1 VDDLNVLG
9 ETKRMRVGIEVGG
22 TFTDL
27 VAVDGSRVEVAKV
40 PSTPHS
46 PDIGAYAALGA
57 AGIAARDVT
66 DLVHGSTVATN
77 AILERKGAR
86 IAFVTTQG
94 FRDIL
99 FLQRHDRKNIYD
111 LHYAKPKPPVA
122 RRDCFEVAE
131 RIDAAGDVL
140 LALDEAAVRARLIP
154 ALAAGGYDAVAIC
167 LLSAYAAPTHELA
180 LEALIG
186 AALPGLRIACS
197 HRIACEFREFERAST
212 TVLSAYVQP
221 VIDRYLDRFEATLAE
236 AGFTGHFSVMQSNG
250 GRLPAKAMRQTAIT
264 ALFSGPAAGVVGAI
278 RQAGR
283 SGRGNLITF
292 DMGGTSTDVSL
303 VMDGTPSLAPET
315 EIDGLPIRTPVLD
328 IVSVGA
334 GGGSLIWIDDGG
346 MLRVGPRSAG
356 AVPGPACYGRGG
368 TEPTVTDAHLVRGTI
383 RPEAFLG
390 GTMALDRTRAHAAF
404 HDVAARLGTDIPGAA
419 AAAIRLAVANIVRA
433 VQLVSTERGRD
444 PRDYV
449 LVPFGGAGPLVAAE
463 IAEELGLAEILVP
476 PNPGV
481 ISALGL
487 LSADFVRVA
496 SITRRTRLDDDAPA
510 VLRDAFARFQ
520 QTAIAEFHALGLDGA
535 LGFSLTADMRF
546 TGQAFEIAVDIDPAD
561 LPRLTAADLAE
572 RFTAAHRR
580 VYFHGGEPGRRVE
593 IIGLR
598 FGVRRR
604 LDALPEF
611 RERPTEVPQPP
622 DVPVRVGEH
631 SVAARL
637 IDAAR
642 LAVDA
647 PVIGPALIEGYSSS
661 TWVPPGWTATRD
673 NFGNVLM
680 RRIAA

>member
-1 VDDLNVLG
+1 
-9 ETKRMRVGIEVGG
+9 MRVGIEVGG

-57 AGIAARDVT
+57 AGIPAADVV

-86 IAFVTTQG
+86 VAFVTTEG

-99 FLQRHDRKNIYD
+99 FLQRHDRRNIYD
-111 LHYAKPKPPVA
+111 LRYAKPKPPVD
-122 RRDCFEVAE
+122 RRDCFAVAE
-131 RIDAAGDVL
+131 RVDAAGNVIL
-140 LALDEAAVRARLIP
+140 PLDDAAVRRDLLP

-167 LLSAYAAPTHELA
+167 LLSAYVAPEHELR
-180 LEALIG
+180 LEAMIG
-186 AALPGLRIACS
+186 AALPSLRIACS
-197 HRIACEFREFERAST
+197 HRVASEFREFERAST

-236 AGFTGHFSVMQSNG
+236 AGFHGHFSVMQSNG
-250 GRLPAKAMRQTAIT
+250 GRLPAVAMRQTAIT

-303 VMDGTPSLAPET
+303 VVNGEASLSPET

-334 GGGSLIWIDDGG
+334 GGGSLVWIDDGG

-356 AVPGPACYGRGG
+356 AMPGPACYGRGG
-368 TEPTVTDAHLVRGTI
+368 TEPTVTDAHVVRGTI
-383 RPEAFLG
+383 RPDAFLG
-390 GTMALDRTRAHAAF
+390 GAMRLDTAKAHAAF
-404 HDVAARLGTDIPGAA
+404 TGIAARLGMDVTAAA

-444 PRDYV
+444 PRDYA
-449 LVPFGGAGPLVAAE
+449 LLPFGGAGPLLAAE
-463 IAEELGLAEILVP
+463 IAEELGLSEILVP

-481 ISALGL
+481 VSALGL

-496 SITRRTRLDDDAPA
+496 GVTRRTRLDDGAPA
-510 VLRDAFARFQ
+510 VLRDAFAQFQ
-520 QTAIAEFHALGLDGA
+520 QTAIAEFRDMGLHGA
-535 LGFSLTADMRF
+535 LSFTLTADMRF
-546 TGQAFEIAVDIDPAD
+546 VGQAFEIPVDIDPAD
-561 LPRLTAADLAE
+561 LPTLTAADLAD

-580 VYFHGGEPGRRVE
+580 VYFHGGEPGRVVE
-593 IIGLR
+593 IVGLR
-598 FGVRRR
+598 FGVRRP
-604 LDALPEF
+604 LEALPDF
-611 RERPTEVPQPP
+611 RERPTTMVQPP
-622 DVPVRVGEH
+622 SVPVHIGGATVT
-631 SVAARL
+631 ARL
-637 IDAAR
+637 IDAAK
-642 LAVDA
+642 LETNV
-647 PVIGPALIEGYSSS
+647 PVAGPALLEGYSSS
-661 TWVPPGWTATRD
+661 TWVPPGWTAIRD
-673 NFGNVLM
+673 AQGNVLM
-680 RRIAA
+680 RRVPA